1 MDAFDIVIISVIAA
15 LGVGRFLVMRDQR
28 RAPPPADAGPHK
40 PTPQRIA
47 GRVLLGYA
55 YAMALFL
62 LVRFL
67 IHRM

>member
-28 RAPPPADAGPHK
+28 RAPPPDAGPRK

-67 IHRM
+67 ISRM

>member
-28 RAPPPADAGPHK
+28 RAPPPDAGPRK

-62 LVRFL
+62 IVRFL
-67 IHRM
+67 ISRM

>member
-28 RAPPPADAGPHK
+28 RAPPADAGPHK

-62 LVRFL
+62 IVRFL
-67 IHRM
+67 ISRM